1 MEKQYHQPRR
11 IRGYSRRRR
20 LKRAEE
26 SKKVKISM
34 DSSLPEPK
42 KIKLRACTDN
52 RGVCVLVQGW
62 VHSAQAEDLETCILA
77 VGDVFCVAQSYRA
90 DKSRTR
96 RHVAEY
102 THIEAKCPFIDFP
115 ELLDRMEDLVTD
127 VVNRVPK
134 WPKSLLGHLV
144 YELNPKF

>member
-1 MEKQYHQPRR
+1 M
-11 IRGYSRRRR
+11 
-20 LKRAEE
+20 
-26 SKKVKISM
+26 
-34 DSSLPEPK
+34 
-42 KIKLRACTDN
+42 
-52 RGVCVLVQGW
+52 
-62 VHSAQAEDLETCILA
+62 
-77 VGDVFCVAQSYRA
+77 AQSFRA
-90 DKSRTR
+90 DESRTR

-134 WPKSLLGHLV
+134 SLLGHLV